1 MDKLSLVLKYLA
13 GAVLIGILSFFT
25 YAGKISADVLVA
37 VITAVFG
44 GLGVHVAG
52 RYSTAE
58 PPVSGDPKQ
67 GGFVQPYLLGV
78 LAAISCLCL
87 IAACATTSST
97 TTTDD
102 STTTVTTPD
111 LTSVCKN
118 TQSALTVISAVVT
131 AYDDGT
137 AQTISNA
144 STVVADLCTA
154 GGSVDAKSIATL
166 AQTTIPDLITLVKGL
181 DIDTTTKATA
191 LAALAVAQMAINTIV
206 TQLDASTTTSAAAR
220 AVLHPL
226 ALKIHAAQGAK

>member
-52 RYSTAE
+52 RYGAGDETA
-58 PPVSGDPKQ
+58 SGDPKQ
-67 GGFVQPYLLGV
+67 GGFVRPYLLAV
-78 LAAISCLCL
+78 LGAISCLFL
-87 IAACATTSST
+87 IAACATSSST
-97 TTTDD
+97 GSSD
-102 STTTVTTPD
+102 TTVTTPD

-137 AQTISNA
+137 AQTIGNA
-144 STVVADLCTA
+144 SAVVAELCTA
-154 GGSVDAKSIATL
+154 NGSVDAKSIAAL
-166 AQTTIPDLITLVKGL
+166 AQTTIPDLITVVKNL
-181 DIDTTTKATA
+181 SIDSATKATA
-191 LAALAVAQMAINTIV
+191 LAALAVAQVAINAIV

-226 ALKIHAAQGAK
+226 ALKIHAMRGAE